1 MKTTL
6 VIIFDEE
13 GGWEM
18 AVQGKGDVIPSE
30 TLQDILAE
38 VSEVIGEES
47 DYATIH

>member
-18 AVQGKGDVIPSE
+18 AVQGKGDIPSE